1 MRLAYKGG
9 KIELAVPQI
18 LNSRMATNSISAIRN
33 LAADAHKSFE
43 VFHHNV
49 THWLNKISAEGEEHQ
64 AAITKLRAEVA
75 AKDTVNTAVQAE
87 NADLRAQIATMQADP
102 QEVRNINYHVDI
114 APKLRTGETVSVEY
128 NGRVYSST
136 YDDRHIIAPNG
147 MRFNHPGGWSK
158 TIYDVLKDR
167 RQTTLRR
174 HKTDLKAFYVMR
186 NGIKT
191 KLTDLVE

>member
-64 AAITKLRAEVA
+64 AAITKLRAEV
-75 AKDTVNTAVQAE
+75 
-87 NADLRAQIATMQADP
+87 ADLRAQIATMQADP